1 MLDHIRLILRHAAI
15 GFGITAAFVALLLG
29 FNTGNLFHLVTH
41 TVEGPMVV
49 IMLFVFGGITFG
61 SAQVDYRI
69 MNMGQDDDTT
79 QGGSRQMSQMRG
91 VIPVPIPKDRHR

>member
-1 MLDHIRLILRHAAI
+1 MPDHIRLILRHAAI

-29 FNTGNLFHLVTH
+29 FNTG
-41 TVEGPMVV
+41 
-49 IMLFVFGGITFG
+49 GITFG
-61 SAQVDYRI
+61 AAQVDYRI

-91 VIPVPIPKDRHR
+91 SIPVPIPKDRHR